1 MRVNLFQSIARLA
14 ETRPQQPVEPVK
26 PGAEQAQAPQQ
37 QPVVPEVLA
46 QYFTDSFEPAA
57 GASDDVVKQ
66 TKDANCGAAVAT
78 MLSRTAGKD
87 AVSASQKMDS
97 LESRFTDG
105 GGTTPAEL
113 AKMLAHENLEVKKGT
128 SNFDMPSVDEALS
141 RGQQVIVQLDTNRL
155 ASGQD
160 TKVAGGSHWVVVDGK
175 DDQGNYQVKDTN
187 NGSKYSVSG
196 QQIADAVGS
205 AWELHK
211 GGGMLVVGDPQV
223 AMDEGTLVEKANL
236 HTSVLGDTDGGG
248 SRARTSFGRESS

>member
-14 ETRPQQPVEPVK
+14 ETRPQQPVESAK
-26 PGAEQAQAPQQ
+26 PAQAQAPQQ
-37 QPVVPEVLA
+37 QPAVPEVVA
-46 QYFTDSFEPAA
+46 QYYTDSFEPAE
-57 GASDDVVKQ
+57 GASDVVKQ

-78 MLSRTAGKD
+78 LLSPTAGKD
-87 AVSASQKMDS
+87 AASAAQKMDS

-141 RGQQVIVQLDTNRL
+141 RGQQVVVQLDTNRL
-155 ASGQD
+155 ATGQD

-211 GGGMLVVGDPQV
+211 GGGMLVVGTPQV
-223 AMDEGTLVEKANL
+223 AMDESTLVEKANL